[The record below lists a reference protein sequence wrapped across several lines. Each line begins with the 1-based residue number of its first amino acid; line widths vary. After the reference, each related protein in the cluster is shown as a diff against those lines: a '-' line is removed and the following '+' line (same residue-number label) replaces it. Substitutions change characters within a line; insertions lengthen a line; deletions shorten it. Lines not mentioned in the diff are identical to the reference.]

1 MFEEEV
7 NPYRRYKRHTDPDHE
22 RDVEK
27 YSQALKR
34 DGAYTHKPGRQ
45 PAGEKSIPTNY
56 TQKGADILR
65 TTEWLEDWH
74 EGRQIDLETE
84 ESWDHFA
91 PQDWVNGEV
100 SDNTVLSTT

>member
-1 MFEEEV
+1 MVLPKNSAFA
-7 NPYRRYKRHTDPDHE
+7 DD
-22 RDVEK
+22 
-27 YSQALKR
+27 
-34 DGAYTHKPGRQ
+34 KPGRQ

-56 TQKGADILR
+56 TQKGAEIIR